1 MHFYFHEI
9 FFQKNSLFAFSWE
22 SIALNEALSMIT
34 DSALSFDG
42 NKPIMKIGIRV
53 MLHMLLPEDNHHQKF
68 PNSVP
73 ILDENS
79 CKT

>member
-42 NKPIMKIGIRV
+42 NKP
-53 MLHMLLPEDNHHQKF
+53 MLLPEDNHHQKF